1 MLFALVVPLA
11 VPTIATAAAASPQDS
26 PASEFERRL
35 ETIDD
40 ALRRNPHF
48 VAKQAI
54 ESCYDRRNTAQHLYL
69 RGHEIRAIRSLTYC
83 FHLLGVPEDAVKPP
97 PDPDAAAKRQ
107 AARWAAITAQAG
119 RESDEA
125 ERLTPNVARGLEI
138 YRECAA
144 CHTPEG
150 WGMQSGIVPQIAGQ
164 HRDVLIKQLADIRA
178 GQRSNRLMVPYASVE
193 AIGGPQAIADVAGYI
208 DTLEISTA
216 NGRGPGKDLALGE
229 KLYRENCVGCHGASG
244 EGDNER
250 RIPRIQA
257 QHFNYL
263 VTQFEEIRD
272 GKRRNADPQ
281 MVAQIEGFADREIE
295 AVMDYV
301 SRLEPPPELVA
312 PLDWRNPDF
321 VKVLQA
327 R

>member
-1 MLFALVVPLA
+1 
-11 VPTIATAAAASPQDS
+11 
-26 PASEFERRL
+26 
-35 ETIDD
+35 
-40 ALRRNPHF
+40 
-48 VAKQAI
+48 
-54 ESCYDRRNTAQHLYL
+54 
-69 RGHEIRAIRSLTYC
+69 
-83 FHLLGVPEDAVKPP
+83 
-97 PDPDAAAKRQ
+97 
-107 AARWAAITAQAG
+107 
-119 RESDEA
+119 
-125 ERLTPNVARGLEI
+125 
-138 YRECAA
+138 
-144 CHTPEG
+144 
-150 WGMQSGIVPQIAGQ
+150 MQSGIVPQIAGQ